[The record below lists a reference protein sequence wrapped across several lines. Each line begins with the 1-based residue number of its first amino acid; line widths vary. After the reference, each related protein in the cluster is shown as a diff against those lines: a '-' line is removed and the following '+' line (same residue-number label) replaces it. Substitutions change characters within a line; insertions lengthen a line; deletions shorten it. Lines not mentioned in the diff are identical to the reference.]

1 MTMPPE
7 DKWKANLEKVAF
19 MKRFP
24 GLLADW
30 ERLTGKTIE
39 AVIPLKG
46 KQGAAAIVC
55 TDGSF
60 TVAPP
65 MGAEPYE
72 LGETL
77 GAARTFLEAKHQ
89 KAYVEYDR
97 LVKKDRDAL
106 KAARLEKIIGAIE
119 NNLEHIPELKERLKA
134 LVKEWK

>member
-1 MTMPPE
+1 MAAE

-19 MKRFP
+19 MKQFP
-24 GLLADW
+24 GLLGNW
-30 ERLTGKTIE
+30 EALGGRTIE

-46 KQGAAAIVC
+46 KQGAAAIIF
-55 TDGSF
+55 TDGTF

-65 MGAEPYE
+65 MVTEPYE

-77 GAARTFLEAKHQ
+77 AAARRLLEPKHQ

-97 LVKKDRDAL
+97 LVKQDKEAL
-106 KAARLEKIIGAIE
+106 KSARLEKIVGAIQ
-119 NNLEHIPELKERLKA
+119 NNLEHIPELKDRLKA